1 MTFIQFYI
9 FSTFRSACLRRVAR
23 LLELVEKYIS
33 TVEESH
39 PVSRTI
45 LPHGLS
51 FRGEPLVLH
60 IKVEETKMDVEIMV
74 GEINV
79 KSDFCF

>member
-1 MTFIQFYI
+1 MCVL
-9 FSTFRSACLRRVAR
+9 FRSACLRRVAR

-51 FRGEPLVLH
+51 FRGEPLLLH
-60 IKVEETKMDVEIMV
+60 IKVEETKMDIEIMV
-74 GEINV
+74 
-79 KSDFCF
+79 

>member
-1 MTFIQFYI
+1 
-9 FSTFRSACLRRVAR
+9 

-51 FRGEPLVLH
+51 FRGEPLLLH
-60 IKVEETKMDVEIMV
+60 IKVEETKMDIEIMV
-74 GEINV
+74 
-79 KSDFCF
+79 